1 MTKKNIYW
9 KLMDCLQIFIWTCD
23 GPTIT
28 VMMHPEIFWE
38 YRFQQ
43 AILGQEPKST

>member
-9 KLMDCLQIFIWTCD
+9 KLMDCLQIFIWTRD

-28 VMMHPEIFWE
+28 VMHPEIFWE

-43 AILGQEPKST
+43 AILGQEPKSI